1 MGFDLK
7 KAVGQIAKNA
17 PNMQEAQKGGGDYEP
32 PAAGPCFLRFIGY
45 IELGKQKSTY
55 KGETKIKDKV
65 RLIFE
70 VHGKNYPPKKLD
82 DGTLIPTR
90 ITITETLSLSE
101 KAHFFK
107 IFNSMRN
114 NRSEITHMAQMLGE
128 GFLGRITHN
137 TGKEDKVYANLR
149 NDAGYSI
156 RPPYREDPE
165 TGESTKLKVPEAI
178 SELRLFVWDQ
188 PSKEMWDSLFIDGEY
203 EEGKTKNVIQQ
214 TVLAAVNYK
223 GSPLEQLLAGAMPD
237 DDDPDG
243 DEDTP
248 DDDPGE
254 DDPSTDIEDQSPQ
267 QEPPKK
273 PKAPAKPA
281 PKPKPKPA
289 KAASA
294 DPLDGIG
301 DDDIP
306 Y

>member
-32 PAAGPCFLRFIGY
+32 PAEGPCFLRFIGY
-45 IELGKQKSTY
+45 IELGKQKSTF
-55 KGETKIKDKV
+55 KGETKTKDKV

-90 ITITETLSLSE
+90 ITVTETLSLSE

-137 TGKEDKVYANLR
+137 TGKEDKVFANLR

-165 TGESTKLKVPEAI
+165 TGESTKLKVPDAI

-203 EEGKTKNVIQQ
+203 EEGKSKNVIQNA
-214 TVLAAVNYK
+214 VLAAANFK

-237 DDDPDG
+237 DG
-243 DEDTP
+243 DP
-248 DDDPGE
+248 DDDPE
-254 DDPSTDIEDQSPQ
+254 VSDDP
-267 QEPPKK
+267 QEYDPEVNDPPPDTPAPKATKAAK
-273 PKAPAKPA
+273 PKAAKAPAKKA
-281 PKPKPKPA
+281 DKP
-289 KAASA
+289 ASA